1 MNHFSTL
8 IVFIFTVQ
16 NALDAQ
22 SSTAVQWFPDSTFVS
37 AFTADAHAHRT
48 EAENI
53 LISKNIRASM
63 GTMIPFLTA
72 DLFNT
77 SVQAS
82 VGASVHFE
90 LHPVGQAQIVT
101 NDYYIDFLTVDIPV
115 QRYLFTRWVIGHTSH
130 HFSDNW
136 YERLKLNTSVRY
148 SRDYMKLY
156 TIYEQDRNT
165 QWYLGADYAYVFTV
179 GRKISKP
186 WIFQT
191 GGIVPLLEFG
201 SSVLYAAADCKVH
214 QEAGFAATNTAQFG
228 MMLPMQHG
236 RVVRLFLQHR
246 SGLDERGQFFPE
258 HRSFSVFGLSFE

>member
-1 MNHFSTL
+1 MKYIIFFFWVIVVQMKGQSADVSTFQL
-8 IVFIFTVQ
+8 
-16 NALDAQ
+16 
-22 SSTAVQWFPDSTFVS
+22 FPDSTFVS

-63 GTMIPFLTA
+63 GTMIPFLTTE
-72 DLFNT
+72 LFGT
-77 SVQAS
+77 PVQAS
-82 VGASVHFE
+82 IGASVHFE

-101 NDYYIDFLTVDIPV
+101 NDYYVDFLTLDIPV
-115 QRYLFTRWVIGHTSH
+115 QKNIFARWVIGHTSH

-156 TIYEQDRNT
+156 AVYERDRNR

-186 WIFQT
+186 WVFQT
-191 GGIVPLLEFG
+191 GGIVPLKEFG
-201 SSVLYAAADCKVH
+201 STVLYAAADCKVH
-214 QEAGFAATNTAQFG
+214 HEAGFAATKTAQFG

-258 HRSFSVFGLSFE
+258 HRSFSVFGFSFE